1 MDFIDLVE
9 SSPEP
14 YDDHRTSAFQMEGSR
29 TVKSERS
36 DEQSSLTVPGGF
48 GFARSRGS
56 RIDDYTDSFGRVES
70 TQFFNRSTN
79 GTRFFENRLSEGGG
93 RENRGVFERGRK
105 LVSCGSER
113 GEGYENQDVGGGFFS
128 SGLNLQLLHRV
139 RSARHADNNDLSQS
153 ATIESSMKRQSLP
166 IIYGTRKRQ
175 FFDDPPVSIKRTI
188 GSNSLQTNESH
199 MSLAAKQPRF
209 SFTIPLSDR
218 YESEMIP
225 TVSPLEKES
234 KVLAFEMRQETNF
247 INSLD
252 DPINVNLNHSKR
264 LLNTEINKLE
274 ESFNTEWLELDNK
287 RIRICRYVL
296 VPTYRYPKINFVGR
310 LIGVKGLTLQK
321 ICKKYKCFL
330 SIQGAHSTKDRTQ
343 EIELLSS
350 GDPRYAHFAGPLHV
364 RVDVYSVP
372 HIAHMRMAAVLNLLH
387 KAFIPVI

>member
-29 TVKSERS
+29 TVKPERGGIRWGTNS
-36 DEQSSLTVPGGF
+36 NLNDQSSLTVPGGF
-48 GFARSRGS
+48 GFARSRS

-105 LVSCGSER
+105 LVSER

-128 SGLNLQLLHRV
+128 SGLNLQLLHR
-139 RSARHADNNDLSQS
+139 SARHADNNDLSQQS
-153 ATIESSMKRQSLP
+153 ATIESSLKRQSLP

-175 FFDDPPVSIKRTI
+175 FFDDPPVTIKRTV
-188 GSNSLQTNESH
+188 GNNSLQTNESH

-209 SFTIPLSDR
+209 SF
-218 YESEMIP
+218 
-225 TVSPLEKES
+225 VSF
-234 KVLAFEMRQETNF
+234 LAFEMRQETNF

-264 LLNTEINKLE
+264 LLNAEVSRLE
-274 ESFNTEWLELDNK
+274 ESYNTEWLELDNK
-287 RIRICRYVL
+287 RIKICRYVL
-296 VPTYRYPKINFVGR
+296 VPTYRYPK
-310 LIGVKGLTLQK
+310 
-321 ICKKYKCFL
+321 
-330 SIQGAHSTKDRTQ
+330 
-343 EIELLSS
+343 EIELLTS

>member
-1 MDFIDLVE
+1 
-9 SSPEP
+9 
-14 YDDHRTSAFQMEGSR
+14 MEGSR
-29 TVKSERS
+29 TVKPERS
-36 DEQSSLTVPGGF
+36 GIRWGTNSNLNEQSSLTVPGGF
-48 GFARSRGS
+48 GFARSRS
-56 RIDDYTDSFGRVES
+56 RVDDYTDSFGRMES

-79 GTRFFENRLSEGGG
+79 GTRFFDNRLSEGGG

-105 LVSCGSER
+105 LVSER
-113 GEGYENQDVGGGFFS
+113 GEGYENHDVGGGFFS
-128 SGLNLQLLHRV
+128 SGLNLQLLHR
-139 RSARHADNNDLSQS
+139 SARHADNNDLSHQS
-153 ATIESSMKRQSLP
+153 ATIESSLKRQSLP

-175 FFDDPPVSIKRTI
+175 FFDDPPVTIKRTI
-188 GSNSLQTNESH
+188 GSNSLTNESH

-209 SFTIPLSDR
+209 SF
-218 YESEMIP
+218 
-225 TVSPLEKES
+225 VSF
-234 KVLAFEMRQETNF
+234 LAFEMRQETNF

-264 LLNTEINKLE
+264 LLNAEISRLE
-274 ESFNTEWLELDNK
+274 ESYNTEWLELDNK
-287 RIRICRYVL
+287 RIKICRYVL

-321 ICKKYKCFL
+321 ICKKYKCSL

-343 EIELLSS
+343 EIELLTS